1 VIAVSALLRAV
12 SRLTETGSRDE
23 QIWLRRPGRIGY
35 DGRMPS
41 RIAHRIERALGMVG
55 LVDALASKL
64 PASDLRSLLMEVYQA
79 RAAEVEASD
88 IRAQSERDTLMA
100 PSTVSARDLMVFD
113 SAAFQAASEFA
124 ALDLS
129 PVCPFAAAYTLGG
142 TSQNNVV
149 TTIRNAEALGDP
161 TLSLALEAGRRRRS
175 TDVVRLCASQRVIR
189 LQPFD
194 VPGYSPHFRLF
205 GLVTAGRD
213 RGSFRFETAHLL
225 EHVRVYL
232 RIFRMLTGAGFA
244 LESPLVEFAD
254 MIAVEAA
261 VAGAG
266 ITRDEIRKSVRAHRL
281 GGSESFLRE
290 RGLAAEVDA
299 RHPQLESDVIAPLRE
314 EFPEARFRV
323 NQQRLEGLGYYRYFA
338 LRISPQAPDGNRYPI
353 VDGGFTDWTA
363 RLLGNRKERLLI
375 SGIGSEF
382 VCKTYVAPESDF
394 R

>member
-1 VIAVSALLRAV
+1 VIAVSALLPAV
-12 SRLTETGSRDE
+12 SRLTETGSQDE

>member
-1 VIAVSALLRAV
+1 
-12 SRLTETGSRDE
+12 
-23 QIWLRRPGRIGY
+23 
-35 DGRMPS
+35 MPS